1 MNFILKK
8 IVVFFGGVSTER
20 EISVITGVLTLNSL
34 DKAIYEPVPV
44 FIDKNGTA
52 WSGEPLFNLN
62 FYKKM
67 DFKKLYKVNFI
78 IGNAGLFKISR
89 RKNKEIGQIYCAI
102 NCMHGICGED
112 GMIAG
117 LMKACNIPLASPD
130 MFSSSLSIDKHLTKL
145 ILVGIKVPCVDYI
158 KLERE
163 NFFSRS
169 EASIKYVGNKLGF
182 PVIVKPARLGSSI
195 GIKKVNDATELFP
208 ALCEAFNFDDKVLA
222 EKYLPGAR
230 DINCAVYKD
239 VNGIN
244 VSETEEAF
252 TVNEILSFEDK
263 YGGSKITGEK
273 RRFPADIEEARSDD
287 IKFYSKT
294 VYKKLGFSGI
304 VRFDFLLHNGEVYL
318 NEINSV
324 PGSLAYYLF
333 CNKISEFSDLL
344 HKIIVEAINN
354 HKKELRRVMDFESN
368 VLSGNWEGIKK

>member
-52 WSGEPLFNLN
+52 WSGESLFNLN

-89 RKNKEIGQIYCAI
+89 GKNKEIGQIYCAI

-145 ILVGIKVPCVDYI
+145 ILAGIKVPCVDYI

-195 GIKKVNDATELFP
+195 GIKKVND
-208 ALCEAFNFDDKVLA
+208 
-222 EKYLPGAR
+222 
-230 DINCAVYKD
+230 IH
-239 VNGIN
+239 
-244 VSETEEAF
+244 
-252 TVNEILSFEDK
+252 FE
-263 YGGSKITGEK
+263 YH
-273 RRFPADIEEARSDD
+273 
-287 IKFYSKT
+287 
-294 VYKKLGFSGI
+294 
-304 VRFDFLLHNGEVYL
+304 LH
-318 NEINSV
+318 IFHFISV
-324 PGSLAYYLF
+324 F
-333 CNKISEFSDLL
+333 CK
-344 HKIIVEAINN
+344 
-354 HKKELRRVMDFESN
+354 
-368 VLSGNWEGIKK
+368 